1 MLLNRELNWRREK
14 NWNTLCNVLIRFENW
29 NISVSQGKDK
39 LAWVWRM
46 EDVECGFGTV
56 VSSIRLPFSFYI
68 SPPPRLTAIRWPGLR
83 YIVLAHWLFR
93 PEQRI
98 RFINRLSS
106 VFTAPK
112 EIQFSKEFIIAYIYI
127 IIPFPLWVIRKSDFQ
142 FSPKNRFKVVKFLNT
157 RKVFHLFNF
166 VRTPSFFDFCIGWR
180 EIKKERLVKF
190 FCRSFSLDTQQQA
203 KTFIPSARSVASRA
217 VSILWSLSH
226 LRAHVWTDRFF
237 NCKCWTS
244 CSDGVINT
252 DYIFPWATSE
262 IISTSPDCHHMRVR
276 LKSY

>member
-1 MLLNRELNWRREK
+1 MGSVRWCRRFVFPFRSTFLLHLVWQPFAGQDYVTSFLHTDCSVPSSEFDLSIDYLRFSPLLKKFNFLK
-14 NWNTLCNVLIRFENW
+14 NLLSRI
-29 NISVSQGKDK
+29 
-39 LAWVWRM
+39 
-46 EDVECGFGTV
+46 
-56 VSSIRLPFSFYI
+56 YI
-68 SPPPRLTAIRWPGLR
+68 
-83 YIVLAHWLFR
+83 
-93 PEQRI
+93 
-98 RFINRLSS
+98 
-106 VFTAPK
+106 
-112 EIQFSKEFIIAYIYI
+112 I

-190 FCRSFSLDTQQQA
+190 FYRSFSLDTQQQA